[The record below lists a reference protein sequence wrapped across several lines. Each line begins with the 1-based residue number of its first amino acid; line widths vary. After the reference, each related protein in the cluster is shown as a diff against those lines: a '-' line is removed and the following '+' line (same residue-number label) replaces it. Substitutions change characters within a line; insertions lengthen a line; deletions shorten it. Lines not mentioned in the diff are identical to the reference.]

1 MKISTFLVSTLT
13 CASLSAFPV
22 ALFTASS
29 AQAQNNLV
37 LFGAGK
43 EATLGY
49 VIRTTRPND
58 RLNSIN
64 FFAPLPKN
72 KAVSELQVLY
82 PEGFGSAIDP
92 DNVEIVIRQ
101 TKQKVKVREVLV
113 DREVRSVRFIFQ
125 EPIASK
131 PNQELEIVATGVTNP
146 SRSGMFRFEVQA
158 LGTEANP
165 LFQFLGQWLV
175 TIY

>member
-1 MKISTFLVSTLT
+1 MKISTLLVSTLT
-13 CASLSAFPV
+13 CATISAFPISF
-22 ALFTASS
+22 LIPSS

-43 EATLGY
+43 DATLGY
-49 VIRTTRPND
+49 VIRTTRPNG
-58 RLNSIN
+58 RLNSIR

-82 PEGFGSAIDP
+82 PQGFGSAIDP

-101 TKQKVKVREVLV
+101 TQQKINVREVVV

-131 PNQELEIVATGVTNP
+131 PNQDLEIIANGVTNP
-146 SRSGMFRFEVQA
+146 SNSGMYRFDVQA

-165 LFQFLGQWLV
+165 LFVYLGQWLV